1 MILQQ
6 LAYKISL
13 DAGGFLTGKRKV
25 ESEARGLTEQI
36 EKHNKTAGKSFDNLT
51 IGVQRFGSVGK
62 NAFSQVQIGA
72 AKFLGVALTLEG
84 ARRVFMSTTNTMISM
99 GASSQYLGMSISS
112 LDGWT
117 KAAQSMG
124 VAGESVKGVLGTLKA
139 ANIWKTSGLGGAPN
153 ASAMALMQLNPA
165 IVDEADPG
173 NALRMTAQA
182 LRKQPEARAQGL
194 WSQIGGDP
202 AMFNMMMRGDL
213 NQLVSQYTN
222 KSEKNDAMYKQ
233 ALEVKKVL
241 TDITTSVE
249 NITDRLTLAFG
260 PKVIEGLQSLD
271 DWISSNKGGILGFF
285 SEMGEAAEK
294 LSSAMGGIKNLLA
307 AYAGYKVGG
316 LPGAVTAIAASQGM
330 RFADAAYSDEGV
342 KEENPLLRGV
352 YSGYRSANDTVN
364 EAWSYLNY
372 LSGEAAS
379 AIGGAASTVFGG
391 GDAKASMMKPNI
403 VNGASPELMDA
414 IRMVESGGGKY
425 LFSPA
430 GAVGDYQLMP
440 GTARDLGLQV
450 GGGVDERLNSSKSR
464 AASTKYMAQLL
475 KRYNGNTTNALRA
488 YNWGMGNMD
497 KYLAGDI
504 QNMPQ
509 ETIDYPFKIAQH
521 YKGLN
526 SMAISKPVNGGYSS
540 GDSTSITINEVNVNS
555 NPATA
560 QQLSEDIKAQVQRS
574 RTNVVFNNGTRS

>member
-6 LAYKISL
+6 LAYKISI

-25 ESEARGLTEQI
+25 ESEAKELTEQI
-36 EKHNKTAGKSFDNLT
+36 DKHNKTAGKSFDNLT
-51 IGVQRFGSVGK
+51 IGVQRFGDAGK

-124 VAGESVKGVLGTLKA
+124 VAGESVKGVLGTLKS
-139 ANIWKTSGLGGAPN
+139 ANIWKTSGLGGAPD
-153 ASAMALMQLNPA
+153 AATMALMQLNPS
-165 IVDEADPG
+165 IVDETDPS

-194 WSQIGGDP
+194 WGQIGGDP

-213 NQLVSQYTN
+213 DQLVNQYTA
-222 KSEKNDAMYKQ
+222 KSTKNDAMYKQ

-241 TDITTSVE
+241 TDITSSVE

-260 PKVIEGLQSLD
+260 PKVIEGLQTLD
-271 DWISSNKGGILGFF
+271 DWISANKGGILGFF
-285 SEMGEAAEK
+285 SEMASGAK
-294 LSSAMGGIKNLLA
+294 SLVDAMGGIQNLLVVYGA
-307 AYAGYKVGG
+307 YKVGG
-316 LPGAVTAIAASQGM
+316 LPAAAVAAGVTVGGTSL
-330 RFADAAYSDEGV
+330 DEQRKVAESNGISV
-342 KEENPLLRGV
+342 GEQMIRNKEEREKNRKPFV
-352 YSGYRSANDTVN
+352 
-364 EAWSYLNY
+364 SYDDVM
-372 LSGEAAS
+372 SFIG
-379 AIGGAASTVFGG
+379 IGGAGAASNV
-391 GDAKASMMKPNI
+391 PR
-403 VNGASPELMDA
+403 GANPELMDA

-450 GGGVDERLNSSKSR
+450 GGGVDERLDSKKSR

-475 KRYNGNTTNALRA
+475 NRYNGNTTNALRA

-504 QNMPQ
+504 KSMPQ

-526 SMAISKPVNGGYSS
+526 SMAISKPTSGGYS
-540 GDSTSITINEVNVNS
+540 GGESTNINIQNVTVDT

-560 QQLSEDIKAQVQRS
+560 QQLSDDIMAQVQRS
-574 RTNVVFNNGTRS
+574 RTNVVFNNGTRQ

>member
-124 VAGESVKGVLGTLKA
+124 VAGESVKGVLGTLKS

-194 WSQIGGDP
+194 WAQIGGDP

-285 SEMGEAAEK
+285 SEMADGAKSLVDAF
-294 LSSAMGGIKNLLA
+294 GGVKNLLVV
-307 AYAGYKVGG
+307 YGGYKVGG
-316 LPGAVTAIAASQGM
+316 LPGAVAAAGGVA
-330 RFADAAYSDEGV
+330 ADAGWDKIEEKTGEWYGDETTASGNLL
-342 KEENPLLRGV
+342 KNSPLGKAWDWAFGEDEPEQKAQSTRRRNPN
-352 YSGYRSANDTVN
+352 S
-364 EAWSYLNY
+364 
-372 LSGEAAS
+372 
-379 AIGGAASTVFGG
+379 
-391 GDAKASMMKPNI
+391 
-403 VNGASPELMDA
+403 ELMDA

-526 SMAISKPVNGGYSS
+526 SMAISKPTSGGYS
-540 GDSTSITINEVNVNS
+540 GGESTNINIQNVTVDT